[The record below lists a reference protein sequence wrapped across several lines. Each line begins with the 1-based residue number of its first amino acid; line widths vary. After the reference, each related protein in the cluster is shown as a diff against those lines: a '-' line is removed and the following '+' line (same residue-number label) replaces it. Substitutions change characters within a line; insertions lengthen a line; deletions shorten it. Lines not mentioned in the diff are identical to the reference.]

1 MVVQFKSLSDL
12 LKALPDEE
20 SCIAYLEWIVW
31 KGREVVSP
39 YDPNSKVYKCKGGNY
54 KCKNTGKYFN
64 ARTFTM
70 FYRSS
75 VPLQKWF
82 MAIWIFTT
90 HKKGISSVQL
100 SKDIGVT
107 QKTAWAMLQRI
118 RKCFGKEN
126 DKLILDGTVE
136 IDETFVGG
144 KNKNRHKDKKV
155 KHCTGRSFKDKV
167 PVFGMLERT
176 SKKVVAKVVKDTKAK
191 TLRAEIDK
199 TIKVGSTI
207 YSDEWYYG
215 NLSEKYN
222 HSFINHCYGV
232 YGIGEV
238 YTNTIEGFWSTLK
251 RGIIG
256 IYYKVSR
263 KHLQKYVDE
272 FSWRYN
278 QRTLPLQEVFNS
290 ALYCLNHR
298 ITYKD
303 LIYANEEA

>member
-31 KGREVVSP
+31 KGGKVVSP

-82 MAIWIFTT
+82 MAVWIFTT

-100 SKDIGVT
+100 SKDIVVT

-126 DKLILDGTVE
+126 DKIILDGTVE
-136 IDETFVGG
+136 IDETFIGG

-155 KHCTGRSFKDKV
+155 KHCRGRSFKDKT
-167 PVFGMLERT
+167 PIFGMLQ
-176 SKKVVAKVVKDTKAK
+176 KGGKVVTKVVKDTTAK
-191 TLRAEIDK
+191 TLRTEIYNTVK
-199 TIKVGSTI
+199 AGSTI
-207 YSDEWYYG
+207 YSDEWSYG
-215 NLSEKYN
+215 DLSDKYK
-222 HSFINHCYGV
+222 HSCVYHCYGI
-232 YGIGEV
+232 YGMGEV
-238 YTNTIEGFWSTLK
+238 TTNSIEGFWSILK

-256 IYYKVSR
+256 VYHKVSR
-263 KHLQKYVDE
+263 KHLQKYADE
-272 FSWRYN
+272 FSWRYA
-278 QRTLPLQEVFNS
+278 QRMLPLHRVFEN
-290 ALYCLNHR
+290 ALNCLKHR
-298 ITYKD
+298 VTYKD
-303 LIYANEEA
+303 LTYAYEKA